1 MPVLLSYRNQSI
13 HFIIDNGID
22 NGIDYDL
29 QTNED
34 FFVFLRNF
42 VVFEILL
49 NLG

>member
-1 MPVLLSYRNQSI
+1 MPVLPSYRNQSI
-13 HFIIDNGID
+13 YFIIDNGID
-22 NGIDYDL
+22 NGIDCDL

-42 VVFEILL
+42 VIFEILL